1 MNRMTKPP
9 ETEVADKIAANL
21 SYGPAKFFRDTW
33 SVFEIKILLL
43 KRGWYL
49 HLIRPLVF
57 PSALFFWLRV
67 MAPDDSEIVLRI
79 LTGAVIF
86 GFALTTVNMLA
97 QQLILDRFSG
107 RLKLMLVMP
116 MSKGAYAAG
125 TLCFAAVQAIPMVFI
140 LLALGGII
148 GMNIQLSW
156 VFFPML
162 LPMVLTMG
170 GFTFLIA
177 SYAPSQE
184 AGGILANMFGII
196 LVMVSPVFFSMD
208 EAPLPLQLLGW
219 ASPMR
224 YAADGIMKSL
234 SGQSDVLLEFTI
246 LSAFSVFALT
256 LGVWKLRWRDQ

>member
-1 MNRMTKPP
+1 MDLMPAPP
-9 ETEVADKIAANL
+9 EAAVADRVAANL
-21 SYGPAKFFRDTW
+21 SYGPTKLFRDTW
-33 SVFEIKILLL
+33 SVFEIKMLLL
-43 KRGWYL
+43 TRGWYL

-57 PSALFFWLRV
+57 PLALFFWLRV
-67 MAPDDSEIVLRI
+67 VAPDDPEIVRRI

-107 RLKLMLVMP
+107 RLKLMINMP

-125 TLCFAAVQAIPMVFI
+125 TLCFAVVQAIPMVFI
-140 LLALGGII
+140 LLALGGTV
-148 GMNIQLSW
+148 GVNLQLSW

-162 LPMVLTMG
+162 LPIVLTMG
-170 GFTFLIA
+170 GFTFMIA

-184 AGGILANMFGII
+184 AGGILANLFGIV

-208 EAPLPLQLLGW
+208 GAPLLLRLLGW

-246 LSAFSVFALT
+246 LSAFSVVALT
-256 LGVWKLRWRDQ
+256 LGVWKLRWRDR